1 MAVLQRLG
9 YTCLPPA
16 ALALERDSSREVLLV
31 DRLVAALRR
40 FNRGI
45 SEAQVHTALRAL
57 TGLGAFLEAPDPHRI
72 SQRAYVLLTQG
83 LRLDKID
90 PRGDTKPG
98 AGRRRRPLR
107 YIDWNE
113 PAAND
118 FVVTWQLPVHGQLR
132 ELVFDLVVFI
142 NGIPLVVLACPAV
155 PPGSGLAWQRE
166 ALSRLWRAQELEP
179 SAREQGAPRLFATVQ
194 LLAALTDQTAVCGG
208 VRMPPHRFAPWQTC
222 WPRTTGQVASLLER
236 TPTAQD
242 LLLLGML
249 SPPSLLDLL
258 RHFIV
263 FAEPP
268 AAAVGE
274 PLLCRGSEYL
284 AVQHAFQVARSETGP
299 EPPAKGGILWHAGEQ
314 VESRQFLTM
323 AFLLRKLRADPG
335 AADRPIVLVVR
346 DEGCGQA
353 LKLVLHAAALSVAR
367 LFVVTADELQR
378 FLAGSPAAAGAGSPQ
393 YPNDLRLLD
402 SGSPIV
408 MFAQVFEPLLRELPS
423 QVRQALPRACLLGFS
438 NLPPGAHDASA
449 SAALGPVLAG
459 CSFADAVSEGTAVP
473 VYLEARDPELHRER
487 KEPSWS
493 RSAHDLRD
501 SDDRRYRLAASDRVR
516 LVCHNLSTHFRRVIH
531 PQGGYAQLIVPSA
544 QEAQL
549 YKEALERSGGLA
561 VVVVDSNEGK
571 AAGSALGG
579 LEQPRVPELVIRC
592 RLSATEALDS
602 RLRAIYVDALLT
614 GSELL
619 QCVVAV
625 SAPAADKLFGLVI
638 DYAGAAAEPIR
649 FSDFSA
655 TVIFDALRRPE
666 DELPG
671 LQLAL
676 REALRLVS
684 GARNLYSI
692 EQCAAQLC
700 RPESRAALDAALG
713 RSTGPLELLYD
724 DPRAQGL
731 LPEFCWLAQVLL
743 AAAARY
749 RDDRIGPIACG
760 PRLRRLLADSVARDG
775 AELLITRVDLLSPLL
790 DDKLAV
796 LENRAAQVSE
806 LTQALTHA
814 IEEHFSGRP
823 RIRTALRAELNH
835 LLAEHKVRPR
845 DLESQWNALGSLRR
859 TVASQL
865 GRDAVSSLS
874 PVAQVLYAVLT
885 ASPAAAAAEV
895 MPAYGQAADPDYR
908 ELAIRL
914 AARLEPL
921 LAAGPDAATASARHD
936 ALVQALRA
944 AGYAP
949 ERAQG
954 LSDQALRRLGLPPAQ
969 AT

>member
-9 YTCLPPA
+9 YTCLSPA

-45 SEAQVHTALRAL
+45 GEAQVHTALREL
-57 TGLGAFLEAPDPHRI
+57 TGLGASPGAPDPRRI
-72 SQRAYVLLTQG
+72 GQRAHALLTQG
-83 LRLDKID
+83 LRLDPLD
-90 PRGDTKPG
+90 ARGRVKPG
-98 AGRRRRPLR
+98 AGRRRRLLR
-107 YIDWNE
+107 YLDWNE

-118 FVVTWQLPVHGQLR
+118 FVVTWQLPVQGPRR

-142 NGIPLVVLACPAV
+142 NGIPLVVLACPAT
-155 PPGSGLAWQRE
+155 PPGPGPAWPRE

-179 SAREQGAPRLFATVQ
+179 SACEQGAPRLFATVQ
-194 LLAALTDQTAVCGG
+194 LLAALTEQTAVCGG
-208 VRMPPHRFAPWQTC
+208 VGMPPHRFAPWQTC
-222 WPRTTGQVASLLER
+222 WPRTAGQVASLLER

-242 LLLLGML
+242 RLLLGML

-258 RHFIV
+258 RHFIL

-274 PLLCRGSEYL
+274 PLWCRGSEYL
-284 AVQHAFQVARSETGP
+284 AVQHAFQVARSEPGS
-299 EPPAKGGILWHAGEQ
+299 EPPGKGGILWHAGGQ
-314 VESRQFLTM
+314 IESRQLLTM

-335 AADRPIVLVVR
+335 ADRPIVLVVG
-346 DEGCGQA
+346 DEGSGQA
-353 LKLVLHAAALSVAR
+353 LTRVLQAAELSSAR
-367 LFVVTADELQR
+367 LFIITADKLQR
-378 FLAGSPAAAGAGSPQ
+378 FLAGSPAAPGAGSPH

-408 MFAQVFEPLLRELPS
+408 MFAQVFAPRLRELPS
-423 QVRQALPRACLLGFS
+423 QVRRVLPRACLLGFTT
-438 NLPPGAHDASA
+438 LPPGSHDASA

-459 CSFADAVSEGTAVP
+459 CSFADAVAEGTAVP

-487 KEPSWS
+487 EEPPGS
-493 RSAHDLRD
+493 RHAHELRD
-501 SDDRRYRLAASDRVR
+501 ADERRYRLAAADRVR
-516 LVCHNLSTHFRRVIH
+516 LICHNLSTHFLRVIR
-531 PQGGYAQLIVPSA
+531 PQGGYAQLIVPSM

-549 YKEALERSGGLA
+549 YKEALDRSGGPVA
-561 VVVVDSNEGK
+561 VVVESDEGQD
-571 AAGSALGG
+571 ARA
-579 LEQPRVPELVIRC
+579 ELIIRC
-592 RLSATEALDS
+592 RPSATDAPDS
-602 RLRAIYVDALLT
+602 RLHAIYVDALLT

-619 QCVVAV
+619 RCVVAV

-638 DYAGAAAEPIR
+638 DYADAAAEPTH

-655 TVIFDALRRPE
+655 AVIFDALRRP
-666 DELPG
+666 DAELPG

-684 GARNLYSI
+684 GAQNLYSI
-692 EQCAAQLC
+692 EQCVAQLG

-760 PRLRRLLADSVARDG
+760 PRLGRLLADSVARDG
-775 AELLITRVDLLSPLL
+775 TKLLITRVDLLSPLL

-796 LENRAAQVSE
+796 LENRAAQLSE

-814 IEEHFSGRP
+814 IEQHFASRP
-823 RIRTALRAELNH
+823 RVLTALRAELNR
-835 LLAEHKVRPR
+835 LLAEHKAHPR
-845 DLESQWNALGSLRR
+845 DLESQWNALGSLRW
-859 TVASQL
+859 TVVSQL

-874 PVAQVLYAVLT
+874 PVAQALYAALT
-885 ASPAAAAAEV
+885 ASSAATAAEV
-895 MPAYGQAADPDYR
+895 MPTYGQAADPDSR

-921 LAAGPDAATASARHD
+921 LTAGPDAAATSALRD
-936 ALVQALRA
+936 ALVQALLA

-949 ERAQG
+949 ERAQRIG
-954 LSDQALRRLGLPPAQ
+954 DQALRRLGLPPAQ